1 MHIVVLGNGEN
12 PAVRVRGEDLAYI
25 FLDGCENCGIAE
37 TRLCGLIAI
46 FGQSRQRVD
55 KADPLV
61 VAIIDVVR
69 THPFGILRTDPVELS
84 IFKRRDKVI
93 GESFRQIHVALLQ
106 DRSIYMQIPPTHP
119 FCEKLVQHVCEL
131 PVAPEVEIAVPYRDG
146 ETALRHIGGRRE
158 YNQSLRSF
166 CLDTYGQCGT
176 DGLSEFLLEEQF
188 EDKKKS
194 EIIDDLDELAEGILD
209 NLEDE
214 YGDDI
219 KISVKYKDKNK
230 IDKDDLEDLEEMYE
244 DNYDS
249 KVKISK
255 GYEVEIKATI
265 KGDDEKETDTTTL
278 SVYKING
285 DWCIMSFEEF

>member
-12 PAVRVRGEDLAYI
+12 PAVRVRSEDLAYI
-25 FLDGCENCGIAE
+25 FLDGRENCRIAE

-61 VAIIDVVR
+61 VAVIDVVR

-176 DGLSEFLLEEQF
+176 DGLSEFLLEKRPGFQLRVCAGTDNDLELCQRNAG
-188 EDKKKS
+188 
-194 EIIDDLDELAEGILD
+194 DLDTFCHNAD
-209 NLEDE
+209 SFR
-214 YGDDI
+214 I
-219 KISVKYKDKNK
+219 KNCVSTESIPWTVQIVNSHQM
-230 IDKDDLEDLEEMYE
+230 IF
-244 DNYDS
+244 
-249 KVKISK
+249 
-255 GYEVEIKATI
+255 
-265 KGDDEKETDTTTL
+265 
-278 SVYKING
+278 
-285 DWCIMSFEEF
+285 CEFSY